1 MHGQAGHYFLEF
13 EEPKSSFGGVCGL
26 ANGPTWR
33 EFPPFLC
40 SLMGNNR
47 FGSLADI
54 GQVRAMSVIPLK
66 ADIHQ
71 RGLHVRLVPEA
82 DMVSRVA
89 TLGSVIRAQLHRRA
103 THVAPALDGI
113 VPPAF
118 SVLRSIGRLWLCREG
133 VCVMASLYET
143 LSDAQQGEA
152 IAGLGREF
160 GLTPEQTQAAVE
172 SLLPAISLGLKQS
185 TATPEGLGDL
195 FAIMGR
201 QTDLHGMYDDPRAAF
216 SREGRAAGNEV
227 LAKMFGSPD
236 ASRAIADQAQQFS
249 GVSSAILKKLLP
261 ILAGILISGLMRS
274 GSGQAA
280 PSAPQTSPDQGGGLI
295 DILRQ
300 IFGQGAA
307 ESAGPTAS
315 PAPSGAPP
323 SSTPGGSLG
332 DEIGPGRNYRIPTG
346 GQPSPIPADPGG
358 QAIPGG
364 DVFGQILTEL
374 GKAIQDGR
382 LKPVVIGPVEIPIPG
397 QAGPAGG
404 GQPQQAPGGDILGQI
419 LRDIL
424 SGAGGQVQ
432 VPRQALMNGA
442 GAAVFGDR
450 TRSRS

>member
-1 MHGQAGHYFLEF
+1 
-13 EEPKSSFGGVCGL
+13 
-26 ANGPTWR
+26 
-33 EFPPFLC
+33 
-40 SLMGNNR
+40 
-47 FGSLADI
+47 
-54 GQVRAMSVIPLK
+54 
-66 ADIHQ
+66 
-71 RGLHVRLVPEA
+71 
-82 DMVSRVA
+82 
-89 TLGSVIRAQLHRRA
+89 
-103 THVAPALDGI
+103 
-113 VPPAF
+113 
-118 SVLRSIGRLWLCREG
+118 
-133 VCVMASLYET
+133 
-143 LSDAQQGEA
+143 
-152 IAGLGREF
+152 
-160 GLTPEQTQAAVE
+160 
-172 SLLPAISLGLKQS
+172 
-185 TATPEGLGDL
+185 
-195 FAIMGR
+195 
-201 QTDLHGMYDDPRAAF
+201 
-216 SREGRAAGNEV
+216 
-227 LAKMFGSPD
+227 
-236 ASRAIADQAQQFS
+236 
-249 GVSSAILKKLLP
+249 
-261 ILAGILISGLMRS
+261 MRS

-300 IFGQGAA
+300 IFGQEAA

-432 VPRQALMNGA
+432 VPRQALMNRA

-450 TRSRS
+450 LEAGRDVEQSQLDSLQQLFNRFLGAQGR